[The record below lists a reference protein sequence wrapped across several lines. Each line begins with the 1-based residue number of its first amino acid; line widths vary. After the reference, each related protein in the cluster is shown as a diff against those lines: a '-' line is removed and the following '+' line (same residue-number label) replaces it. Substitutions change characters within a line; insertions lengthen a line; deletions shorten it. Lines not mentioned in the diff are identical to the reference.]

1 MPEGHVIHRLAA
13 ELDHAFAGRTVTVTS
28 PQGRFAEASALLD
41 QTIFRTAEAFGKH
54 LILDFSPPVTSET
67 VPEGLVSA
75 ASERR
80 STFPEELVSG
90 ASEGC
95 STFPEELVSGAS
107 EGCSMFPE
115 ELVSGASER
124 HEGPPVTSKMK
135 HHEGRPATPGPFVHI
150 HLGLI
155 GKLRWVK
162 PDAVDG
168 AGTLRLRIQTDE
180 HAAELRGPQ
189 ACALVGPEEVAA
201 LVAALGP
208 DPLRADADPERGWRR
223 VHRSDRTIA
232 SLLMDQRVAAGV
244 GNIYRAEVL
253 YRQRIH
259 PDTPG
264 SALSRRAWNRIWAD
278 FVELMPQGVLH
289 GRIDTVR
296 PEDSPAVTGRDPRV
310 DRHGGEVYVY
320 RRQGQPCLVCGREVS
335 LRLFEGRNLYWC
347 SRCQRRR

>member
-13 ELDHAFAGRTVTVTS
+13 ELDHAFAGRNVAVSS

-41 QTIFRTAEAFGKH
+41 GTVFRAAEAFGKH
-54 LILDFSPPVTSET
+54 LILDFSSPVL
-67 VPEGLVSA
+67 PELD
-75 ASERR
+75 
-80 STFPEELVSG
+80 
-90 ASEGC
+90 
-95 STFPEELVSGAS
+95 
-107 EGCSMFPE
+107 
-115 ELVSGASER
+115 
-124 HEGPPVTSKMK
+124 
-135 HHEGRPATPGPFVHI
+135 EGRGPFVHI

-155 GKLRWVK
+155 GKLRWVR
-162 PDAVDG
+162 PGPVEG
-168 AGTLRLRIQTDE
+168 TNTLRLRIETEE
-180 HAAELRGPQ
+180 HAVELRGPQ
-189 ACALVGPEEVAA
+189 ACALVGPEEVEA
-201 LVAALGP
+201 LTAALGP
-208 DPLRADADPERGWRR
+208 DPLRADADPERGWQR
-223 VHRSDRTIA
+223 VHRSDRAIA

-264 SALSRRAWNRIWAD
+264 SGLSRRAWNRIWAD

-296 PEDSPAVTGRDPRV
+296 PEDSPEATGRDPRV

-347 SRCQRRR
+347 TRCQRRR

>member
-13 ELDHAFAGRTVTVTS
+13 ELDHAFAGRRVSISS

-41 QTIFRTAEAFGKH
+41 GTVFRTAEAFGKH
-54 LILDFSPPVTSET
+54 LILDFSPST
-67 VPEGLVSA
+67 VPEELSLPPVPEELVSA
-75 ASERR
+75 ASER
-80 STFPEELVSG
+80 
-90 ASEGC
+90 
-95 STFPEELVSGAS
+95 
-107 EGCSMFPE
+107 
-115 ELVSGASER
+115 
-124 HEGPPVTSKMK
+124 HEGS
-135 HHEGRPATPGPFVHI
+135 PATSGPFVHI

-162 PDAVDG
+162 PGAVEG
-168 AGTLRLRIQTDE
+168 ASTLRLRLETKE

-189 ACALVGPEEVAA
+189 SCALVGPEEVAG
-201 LVAALGP
+201 LVATLGP
-208 DPLRADADPERGWRR
+208 DPLRADADPERAWRR
-223 VHRSDRTIA
+223 VHRSVRTIA

-278 FVELMPQGVLH
+278 FVELMPQGVRH

-296 PEDSPAVTGRDPRV
+296 PEDSPEATGRDPRV

-320 RRQGQPCLVCGREVS
+320 RRAGQPCLVCGREVS
-335 LRLFEGRNLYWC
+335 MRLFEGRNLYWC
-347 SRCQRRR
+347 ARCQRRR

>member
-13 ELDHAFAGRTVTVTS
+13 ELDHAFAGRTVALSS
-28 PQGRFAEASALLD
+28 PQGRFAGAAALLD
-41 QTIFRTAEAFGKH
+41 GTEFRTAEAFGKH
-54 LILDFSPPVTSET
+54 LFLDFSPSP
-67 VPEGLVSA
+67 
-75 ASERR
+75 AS
-80 STFPEELVSG
+80 
-90 ASEGC
+90 
-95 STFPEELVSGAS
+95 
-107 EGCSMFPE
+107 
-115 ELVSGASER
+115 
-124 HEGPPVTSKMK
+124 
-135 HHEGRPATPGPFVHI
+135 GPFVHI

-162 PDAVDG
+162 PGAGGGG
-168 AGTLRLRIQTDE
+168 AGTLRLRIETDE
-180 HAAELRGPQ
+180 HALELRGPQ
-189 ACALVGPEEVAA
+189 TCALVGPEEVMA
-201 LVAALGP
+201 LVEDLGP

-223 VHRSDRTIA
+223 VHRSQRTIA

-296 PEDSPAVTGRDPRV
+296 PEDSPEATGRPPRV

-320 RRQGQPCLVCGREVS
+320 RRQGQPCLVCGREISV
-335 LRLFEGRNLYWC
+335 RLFEARNLYWC
-347 SRCQRRR
+347 PRCQRRR

>member
-13 ELDHAFAGRTVTVTS
+13 ELDHAFAGRTVTVSS

-41 QTIFRTAEAFGKH
+41 QTVFRTADAFGKH
-54 LILDFSPPVTSET
+54 LILDFSPPT
-67 VPEGLVSA
+67 VPE
-75 ASERR
+75 
-80 STFPEELVSG
+80 PD
-90 ASEGC
+90 EG
-95 STFPEELVSGAS
+95 P
-107 EGCSMFPE
+107 
-115 ELVSGASER
+115 ER
-124 HEGPPVTSKMK
+124 HEGPS
-135 HHEGRPATPGPFVHI
+135 ATPGPFVHI

-162 PDAVDG
+162 PDAVEG

-201 LVAALGP
+201 LVAGLGP
-208 DPLRADADPERGWRR
+208 DPLRADADPERGWLR

-296 PEDSPAVTGRDPRV
+296 PEDSPEVTGRDPRV

-347 SRCQRRR
+347 PRCQRRR